1 MKFNKEMIRAIN
13 QFNCEMA
20 EEVTP
25 NVDTPPVEPQ
35 QPTEP
40 TNNDDN
46 KGTPQESPKVDEP
59 AKGDETPKTLEI
71 PTEEKTNEVVEGLKK
86 QIEKLQEQ
94 LGSKSTL
101 EQTIVDLQGQLNR
114 LKNDS
119 EGQKTK
125 ATEFETV
132 INDIVK
138 AKLETIPEKFREL
151 VPQNIPVKDQLD
163 WLNKAE
169 TNGLFGQAQGDFE
182 IGKPLNPKNPQSN
195 INTANLS
202 PGSILSMAYG
212 SSK

>member
-1 MKFNKEMIRAIN
+1 MKFKKEMIRAIN

-25 NVDTPPVEPQ
+25 NVDTPPVEEVQ
-35 QPTEP
+35 QT
-40 TNNDDN
+40 TNDDN
-46 KGTPQESPKVDEP
+46 KGTPQEPQKVDEI
-59 AKGDETPKTLEI
+59 AKGDEPPKTPETS
-71 PTEEKTNEVVEGLKK
+71 TEEKTDEVVEGLKK

-101 EQTIVDLQGQLNR
+101 EQTIADLQGQLNQ

-151 VPQNIPVKDQLD
+151 VPQNISVKDQLD

-169 TNGLFGQAQGDFE
+169 TNGLFGQAQGEIE

-195 INTANLS
+195 INKANLS
-202 PGSILSMAYG
+202 PGSILSMAYS

>member
-1 MKFNKEMIRAIN
+1 MKFNKGMIRAIN

-25 NVDTPPVEPQ
+25 TVDTPPVEPQ

-40 TNNDDN
+40 TNDDN
-46 KGTPQESPKVDEP
+46 KGTPQEPTKVDEP
-59 AKGDETPKTLEI
+59 AKGEELPKTPET
-71 PTEEKTNEVVEGLKK
+71 PTEEKTDEVVEGLKK

-101 EQTIVDLQGQLNR
+101 EQTIADLQGQLNQ

-125 ATEFETV
+125 ATEFETM

-138 AKLETIPEKFREL
+138 AKLEAIPEKFREL
-151 VPQNIPVKDQLD
+151 VPQNISVKDQLD

-169 TNGLFGQAQGDFE
+169 TNGLFGQAQGEIE
-182 IGKPLNPKNPQSN
+182 IGKPLNPKNPQAN

-202 PGSILSMAYG
+202 PGSILSMAYS

>member
-1 MKFNKEMIRAIN
+1 MKFKKEMIRAIN

-35 QPTEP
+35 QPT
-40 TNNDDN
+40 NDDN
-46 KGTPQESPKVDEP
+46 KGTIQEPQKVDEP
-59 AKGDETPKTLEI
+59 AKGDEPPKTPKT
-71 PTEEKTNEVVEGLKK
+71 PTEPKSNEDVDGLKK

-101 EQTIVDLQGQLNR
+101 EQTIADLQGQLNQ

-119 EGQKTK
+119 ESQKTK

-169 TNGLFGQAQGDFE
+169 INGLFGQAQGDIE